1 MCHRFHE
8 TGFKIPISKFSQN
21 KIPLRWPTTFLLSFF
36 LNQHNKHS
44 SLMAGAGRRSQYR
57 KHLTDAV
64 LNDLPEPSEN
74 EWIARVIATRGGN
87 QFDIETPAV
96 KSTLAILPQKFH
108 KVVWVKRNDFVIV
121 EGGGGNED
129 DEKSGIRFIIN
140 HILYK
145 EQIKHLRSKNLWP
158 KEFDC
163 VDEEDHELDEDGSDD
178 GEDEKEEETGDGIVY
193 DQGYDLD
200 DELVLNTNRALKIED
215 PESESDED

>member
-1 MCHRFHE
+1 
-8 TGFKIPISKFSQN
+8 
-21 KIPLRWPTTFLLSFF
+21 
-36 LNQHNKHS
+36 
-44 SLMAGAGRRSQYR
+44 MAGAGRRSQYR

-87 QFDIETPAV
+87 QFDIQTPVV
-96 KSTLAILPQKFH
+96 KSLAILPQKFH

-121 EGGGGNED
+121 EGGGGDKD

-158 KEFDC
+158 KEFDS
-163 VDEEDHELDEDGSDD
+163 VNEEDHELDEDGGDD
-178 GEDEKEEETGDGIVY
+178 GEDEKEEETVDGIVY

-200 DELVLNTNRALKIED
+200 DELVMNTNRALKIED